1 MRLLLDSHILLALSL
16 DRLPEVSAAVDRLI
30 QQDDAELWASVT
42 SLWEIAIKTRLGK
55 LDPGLPLESLPQFY
69 EAMGITLLPVFGSH
83 ALATVEPPPPTR
95 DPFDRM
101 LLVQCRVE
109 GFYLVTLD
117 RALRDHPQA
126 WRLA

>member
-1 MRLLLDSHILLALSL
+1 MRLLLDSHILLALAL
-16 DRLPEVSAAVDRLI
+16 DRLPEVSLEADRLI
-30 QQDDAELWASVT
+30 RRDDADLWASVA

-69 EAMGITLLPVFGSH
+69 EAMGITLLPVTTSH
-83 ALATVEPPPPTR
+83 ALASVDPLPPTR

-101 LLVQCRVE
+101 LLAQCRVE